1 MRVLQIFLVVGVDPL
16 LLMIRSLHR
25 LLHQMVLGNRS
36 KIFLHFSV
44 VEDLITSYLFE
55 LHGVQLVLL
64 LLLLLH
70 HFGLSNL
77 HFSLEIDLVN
87 LVLIQSLEVVWFDS
101 VRSQHAHLSLRVLS
115 HEIVVISE
123 LELVRLLLCPGLVL
137 LNLPLFFLLGHDL
150 IDVVRV
156 DLVLRPR
163 LIVLVLR
170 LLQQVIEFQGL
181 LVEQLVNCL
190 IESLLRL
197 LLADLLLAPIPL
209 L

>member
-1 MRVLQIFLVVGVDPL
+1 VRVLQIFLVVGVDPL
-16 LLMIRSLHR
+16 LLMIRSLHC

-44 VEDLITSYLFE
+44 VENLITSYLFE

-70 HFGLSNL
+70 HFGLSDL
-77 HFSLEIDLVN
+77 HFSLEINLVN
-87 LVLIQSLEVVWFDS
+87 LVLIQSLKVVRFDS
-101 VRSQHAHLSLRVLS
+101 VWSQHAHLSLRVLS

-190 IESLLRL
+190 LESLLRL

>member
-70 HFGLSNL
+70 HFGLSYL
-77 HFSLEIDLVN
+77 HFSLEINLVN

-101 VRSQHAHLSLRVLS
+101 MRSQHAHLSLRVLS